1 MRITLH
7 PVVL

>member
-7 PVVL
+7 LLFP